1 MSEKLQSRVYGD
13 PTLPPVATD
22 GNTQRI
28 LVLLLINISLAILW
42 HTFLP
47 VWGVADY
54 AIGIVLGALVLT
66 LYERE
71 YGQRLWWL
79 LSFTG
84 YVFWA
89 LLVSNAKMALLVL
102 QRTPQLDPGIIA
114 VPLAARSTLEIL
126 ILAGVIALTPGTM
139 VVELSY
145 NDNGEPIFFIHS
157 LTVESPEALRRE
169 IKDTF
174 EHRMLLFTRG
184 SA

>member
-1 MSEKLQSRVYGD
+1 MSKTPQTMHQSK
-13 PTLPPVATD
+13 LPPVAAD
-22 GNTQRI
+22 GNTQRM
-28 LVLLLINISLAILW
+28 LMLLLINISLAILW

-47 VWGVADY
+47 AFGAADY

-66 LYERE
+66 LYERD
-71 YGQRLWWL
+71 YGERLWWL
-79 LSFTG
+79 ISFTL
-84 YVFWA
+84 YVIWA
-89 LLVSNAKMALLVL
+89 LIVSNVKASWLVL
-102 QRTPQLDPGIIA
+102 QPKPKLDPGIIA
-114 VPLAARSTLEIL
+114 VPLAARNNFEIL

-145 NDNGEPIFFIHS
+145 NDNGEAIFFIHAI
-157 LTVESPEALRRE
+157 TVEDPEILRRS